1 MASKDRILIVD
12 DNPDS
17 VWPLIEHLEPDY
29 EVLFAT
35 TAEKALTLAFSANR
49 PDLIL
54 LDVMMPDMDGYQ
66 LLSRFKA
73 EIYTRDIPVVFIT
86 ARSEHLDEVKGLEI
100 GAQDYIVK
108 PFSLTVVSARI
119 KSVLSLKKELD
130 RRLILKTQLE
140 EMNQQL
146 ERQVRNKMVE
156 LNEAREALRAY
167 EDKYNYLFKSVPSA
181 PRSSKVLVVD
191 DNPDNIHVL
200 VAALEDGYQVLYA
213 TSGDKAL
220 TIANSENRPDA
231 ILLDVSMPGMDGYEV
246 CSRLKAS
253 SETWDIPVIFIS
265 ARDQEVDET
274 RGLNLGAVD
283 FIIKPFSLPVVKARL
298 KAALR
303 LKEEMDNRIVLTH
316 KLEDLN
322 KNLEKRVQEKTQA
335 LKQAHED
342 LLASEKRY
350 RTIYE
355 TAIEGIF
362 EVTARGRL
370 LSASPSLARILGY
383 ESALELISTVND
395 VARQLYVTPEDR
407 IQFVAKLE
415 QEGELFNFETRFRRK
430 QGDIIWVMICAKVVH
445 KEIGGQTYY
454 QGFLIDITPQ
464 KRSQLKNEQH
474 LRELGLLNK
483 IIAASVTET
492 QIEGI
497 LEIACRELSH
507 AFNLTQAVAVLL
519 DKDQTRAKVAAEHIP
534 IENKSIAAGR
544 SLLNQAIELADHPL
558 AAQMVEAPSGMVI
571 QDVREDE
578 RLGPIADTLTDRD
591 VRSLLLV
598 PFMAGGQPAGCLAMG
613 SMESNYFSE
622 DKIRLVQSVADQ
634 ISGVLARIQL
644 DEDRRQLER
653 QYFQAQKM
661 EAIGQLT
668 GGVAHDFNNILT
680 VILGLSD
687 MLRQAEDPQGRKR
700 ARLDQIHGAAG
711 RAADLVR
718 QLMAFSRQ
726 QILQPVPL
734 NFNTILRQFEK
745 MIDRII
751 GEDIEMVTV
760 FESDLGMVKV
770 DQGQME
776 QVLMNLVVNA
786 RDAMP
791 HGGCLTIETA
801 NVVLD
806 EAYAGHHV
814 GVQPGPYV
822 MVAVSDTGIGIEKS
836 LLPQVFEPFFTTKAK
851 GEGTGLGLATVH
863 GIVNQSGGHIW
874 VYSEPGEGTSFK
886 IYFPVHVEDGSEDL
900 AGRITEVASKAIGG
914 VETILVV
921 EDDEA
926 LREIVFNTLS
936 GFGYTVLTADR
947 ATAADN
953 ILATHDHTVDL
964 LVTDVIIPGKEN
976 GVHLAKRLCAGQPGM
991 KVLYMSGYTNNAIVH
1006 HGVLDPGVSFIQK
1019 PFLPDDL
1026 ARKVRQTL
1034 DRDG

>member
-1 MASKDRILIVD
+1 MAPKDRILIVD

-17 VWPLIEHLEPDY
+17 IWPLIEHLEPDY
-29 EVLFAT
+29 DVLYAT
-35 TAEKALTLAFSANR
+35 TAEKALTLAFSDDR

-54 LDVMMPDMDGYQ
+54 LDIMMPDMDGYQ
-66 LLSRFKA
+66 LFSKLKA
-73 EIYTRDIPVVFIT
+73 DDFTREIPIVFVT
-86 ARSEHLDEVKGLEI
+86 ARSESGDEVKGLEI
-100 GAQDYIVK
+100 GAQDYIIK
-108 PFSLTVVSARI
+108 PFSLPVVSARI

-140 EMNQQL
+140 EINHQL
-146 ERQVRNKMVE
+146 ERQVRAKMKE
-156 LNEAREALRAY
+156 LQEAQEALQTH
-167 EDKYNYLFKSVPSA
+167 EEKYDYLFKAVGSGRPFN
-181 PRSSKVLVVD
+181 RVLVVD
-191 DNPDNIHVL
+191 DNPDNIQL
-200 VAALEDGYQVLYA
+200 LAGGLEDEYQVFFA
-213 TSGDKAL
+213 TSGSKAL
-220 TIANSENRPDA
+220 DIANSENPPDA
-231 ILLDVSMPGMDGYEV
+231 ILLDVSMPVMDGYEV
-246 CSRLKAS
+246 CSRLKANA
-253 SETWDIPVIFIS
+253 ETWDIPVLFIT

-274 RGLNLGAVD
+274 KGLYLGAAD

-303 LKEEMDNRIVLTH
+303 LKEEMDNRIVLTR

-322 KNLEKRVQEKTQA
+322 KNLEKRVRQKTLA
-335 LKQAHED
+335 LRQAHED
-342 LLASEKRY
+342 LMASEKRY
-350 RTIYE
+350 RNIYE

-362 EVTARGRL
+362 EVMPQGRL

-383 ESALELISTVND
+383 ESPLELISTVHD
-395 VARQLYVTPEDR
+395 VAQQLYVNQEDR
-407 IQFVAKLE
+407 ERFVAQLE
-415 QEGELFNFETRFRRK
+415 QGGELFNFETRFKKK
-430 QGDIIWVMICAKVVH
+430 QGDIIWVMISAKVVR
-445 KEIGGQTYY
+445 KEIGGQSYY
-454 QGFLIDITPQ
+454 QGFLIDITQQ
-464 KRSQLKNEQH
+464 KISQLKNEQH

-507 AFNLTQAVAVLL
+507 AFNLCQAVAMLL
-519 DKDQTRAKVAAEHIP
+519 DKDQTQAKVVAEHIL
-534 IENKSIAAGR
+534 IENESIAAGR
-544 SLLNQAIELADHPL
+544 SLLNQAVELAEHPL
-558 AAQMVEAPSGMVI
+558 LAQLMEAPSPEVI
-571 QDVREDE
+571 QDVHEDE
-578 RLGPIADTLTDRD
+578 RLNPIAGMLQDRD

-598 PFMAGGQPAGCLAMG
+598 PFIAVGQPPGCLAMG
-613 SMESNYFSE
+613 SLESKYFSE
-622 DKIRLVQSVADQ
+622 EKIRLVQSVADQ
-634 ISGVLARIQL
+634 ISGVLTRIQL

-687 MLRQAEDPQGRKR
+687 MLRQAEDPQGSKR

-726 QILQPVPL
+726 QILLPVPL
-734 NFNTILRQFEK
+734 NFNSILQQFEK
-745 MIDRII
+745 MLNRII
-751 GEDIEMVTV
+751 GEDIEMATV
-760 FESDLGMVKV
+760 LEPDLGMVRV

-776 QVLMNLVVNA
+776 QVLMNLAVNA

-791 HGGCLTIETA
+791 HGGRLTIETA

-806 EAYAGHHV
+806 EAYASRHL
-814 GVQPGPYV
+814 GVQPGAYV
-822 MVAVSDTGIGIEKS
+822 MVAVSDTGIGIDKS
-836 LLPQVFEPFFTTKAK
+836 LMPQVFEPFFTTKPK

-874 VYSEPGEGTSFK
+874 VYSEPMQGTSFK
-886 IYFPVHVEDGSEDL
+886 IYLPVYEQDGSEDQTGQRTNG
-900 AGRITEVASKAIGG
+900 AAKVTGG
-914 VETILVV
+914 AETILVV

-926 LREIVFNTLS
+926 LRDIVLNTLS
-936 GFGYTVLTADR
+936 GFGYTVWTADR
-947 ATAADN
+947 ATAADD
-953 ILATHDHTVDL
+953 ILAAQDNAVDL

-976 GVHLAKRLCAGQPGM
+976 GVRMAKRLCQKQPQM